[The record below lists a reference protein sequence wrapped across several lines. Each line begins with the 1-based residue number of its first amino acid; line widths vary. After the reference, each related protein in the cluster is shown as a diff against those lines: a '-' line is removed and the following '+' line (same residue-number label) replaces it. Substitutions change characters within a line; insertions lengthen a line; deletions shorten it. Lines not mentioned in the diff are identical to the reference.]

1 MCFFSHHR
9 LKGKLKCHV
18 VAKKFWLII
27 NLPEDW
33 CTVFHEICP
42 VCRYIH
48 ISVLPHRL
56 SIMPRFFLFLPW
68 RILSI
73 LCYFPSFPLS
83 SLFHLLSLLLSLPS
97 LFFKCF
103 NYISFKG
110 ILVFIPHLT
119 DIVQYF
125 FYFFC
130 MQNNRNL
137 NITFWPHVMK
147 LCVSFDFFF

>member
-1 MCFFSHHR
+1 MCAFLFHHR

-42 VCRYIH
+42 VCLYIH

-56 SIMPRFFLFLPW
+56 SVMPHFFLFLPW
-68 RILSI
+68 RVLSI

-83 SLFHLLSLLLSLPS
+83 HFLSLLLSLPS

-110 ILVFIPHLT
+110 ILVLIPHLT
-119 DIVQYF
+119 DIVQYFFYF

-137 NITFWPHVMK
+137 NIAFWPHVMK
-147 LCVSFDFFF
+147 LCVSFDF